1 MQDLIKREIV
11 RFSKSRNDES
21 VYNRYVLDK
30 FAHFTIQKSNDDLM
44 VYAGAITDDKIPM
57 IFTGDT
63 HLMSRASH
71 RLGVCYPAIVIA
83 EIIDAVENNNTLAN
97 LVLESETMAYEKNY
111 ECGIVALYIE
121 ELDMFCYLN
130 TSGSEIRIATVM
142 SGFPKY
148 FVNEESDF
156 ICTLTTDGILAF
168 GLESSRKLEK
178 SENKKY
184 QGRKSAK

>member
-1 MQDLIKREIV
+1 MQNLIRREIV
-11 RFSKSRNDES
+11 RFSKFRNDAS
-21 VYNRYVLDK
+21 VYSQYVLDK
-30 FAHFTIQKSNDDLM
+30 FAHFVTKKENDDLM
-44 VYAGAITDDKIPM
+44 AYAGAITDDKIPM

-63 HLMSRASH
+63 HLMSLASH

-83 EIIDAVENNNTLAN
+83 EIINAVESNNTLAN

-142 SGFPKY
+142 SGFQKY